1 MSNNLLQTHGD
12 VKPVF
17 AIDQTNGSGV
27 TAVGIPVQ
35 IAGPKL
41 DFFKID
47 LKADP
52 SAKLGVNS
60 AVDSVIKTATQLAT
74 VHMYQVNSSGIM
86 SIALYPAAAWTA
98 ADLEVAVRA
107 LGTVDSFALAAV
119 DVTSGGF
126 TLA

>member
-17 AIDQTNGSGV
+17 AIDQTNGSGA

-47 LKADP
+47 LKANP
-52 SAKLGVNS
+52 SSKLGVNS
-60 AVDSVIKTATQLAT
+60 AVDSVIKTAAQLAT
-74 VHMYQVNSSGIM
+74 VHMYQVNADGVM
-86 SIALYPAAAWTA
+86 SIALYPTAAWTA
-98 ADLEVAVRA
+98 ADLQVAVRA

-119 DVTSGGF
+119 DVTTGGF